1 MLVVLVDRYAV
12 LPQLLGDFSTL
23 RFSFMIGNVI
33 LWDFYGGL
41 QFNHSRNIETT
52 PQDANPS
59 GSRSDFVVRCE
70 PIEIDCDIISQAF

>member
-41 QFNHSRNIETT
+41 QFNHSRNIETGAAGR
-52 PQDANPS
+52 QS
-59 GSRSDFVVRCE
+59 VRFQFRPCRTLRT
-70 PIEIDCDIISQAF
+70 D